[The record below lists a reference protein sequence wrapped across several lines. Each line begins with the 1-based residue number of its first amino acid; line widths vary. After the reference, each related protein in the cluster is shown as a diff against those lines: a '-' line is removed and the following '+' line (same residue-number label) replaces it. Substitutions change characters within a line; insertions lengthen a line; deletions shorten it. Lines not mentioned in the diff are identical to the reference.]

1 MSSRTHH
8 LRRDPRRNGNNEK
21 LPPPPSPPR
30 ERPGAAAPSPL
41 TPPAGNTP
49 PPPAPRPP
57 SAARSPAEPTH
68 VPARSSRALRLPA
81 RPTHQLLPQPGI
93 PLAAA
98 RPRLRYKPPRPPAPP
113 HNMAS
118 LGFRNG
124 AREIQQGPLNIH
136 ERLKGSR
143 LGRRSGEGGK
153 ERASEG
159 AEAQDGDVHGA
170 GRPAARGEGAPP
182 RAGLEGASCPS
193 PGRPAP
199 PPGALRGVDAAPG
212 QRPDVDGAASFS
224 SFRLLVLFCPCLGPP
239 ITPPWLGFGLK
250 SSALCD
256 CLQFLHPSH
265 LVDIVIRH
273 SALELHL
280 NFGPLPPHS
289 TNTYHPG
296 RVNLQDLIIPGKMTF
311 YSRSIL
317 LDVGFIYSSDRDRES
332 ESRNTSRGSNFR

>member
-21 LPPPPSPPR
+21 LPPPPSPPQ

-41 TPPAGNTP
+41 TPPAGNT

-98 RPRLRYKPPRPPAPP
+98 RPRLREAGSAGAP
-113 HNMAS
+113 
-118 LGFRNG
+118 
-124 AREIQQGPLNIH
+124 
-136 ERLKGSR
+136 
-143 LGRRSGEGGK
+143 GRAGRS

-182 RAGLEGASCPS
+182 RAGLEGASRPS

-199 PPGALRGVDAAPG
+199 PPGALGGVDAAPG

-317 LDVGFIYSSDRDRES
+317 LDVCV
-332 ESRNTSRGSNFR
+332 SRLPITGEKKRQKASKEKE